1 MKVLYTILLIVG
13 FLLLTSES
21 EYFIINFIGL
31 AVFCTVGYKL
41 NLFEYE

>member
-1 MKVLYTILLIVG
+1 MKVIYTILLIVG

-21 EYFIINFIGL
+21 EHFFTNFVGL
-31 AVFCTVGYKL
+31 AIFCTVGYKL